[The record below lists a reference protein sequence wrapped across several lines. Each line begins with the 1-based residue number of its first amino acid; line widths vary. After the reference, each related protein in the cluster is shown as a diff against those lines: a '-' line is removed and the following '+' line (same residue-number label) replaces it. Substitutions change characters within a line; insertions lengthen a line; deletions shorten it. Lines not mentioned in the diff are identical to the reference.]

1 MNTQLIQAERKFW
14 QGAIATVLRILAYY
28 YPLYKGRGYL
38 CQFKLFCWT
47 LSGQGSIWT
56 YLKKEGL
63 WLLVPLDDFNGRLL
77 YYFGGYIDIK
87 WVCKRILR
95 PADNVIDIGANLGF
109 VTHISRQIVGTQGQV
124 HAFEPQSQL
133 VDLMRQSLE
142 RNGYTDVVIHNI
154 ALGKNKEQQPFFI
167 PIHHCGGASLIASSG
182 YGPKTRTISVPVENA
197 GTYLSKLGLS
207 HIRLMKMDVEGYEA
221 EIIEGALDF
230 LKVTPPDAILFEIMA
245 CYHNI
250 PFCQQP
256 VVKLLSQLD
265 YQFLNITKVYFKM
278 RLQPIESTSH
288 SMQYGNDI
296 LAVRNG
302 KIYNEIAKLVGAIS

>member
-1 MNTQLIQAERKFW
+1 MNTQPSQRKFW
-14 QGAIATVLRILAYY
+14 QVAIANILRVLAYY

-38 CQFKLFCWT
+38 CQFKLFRWAF
-47 LSGQGSIWT
+47 SGPGSIWI

-95 PADNVIDIGANLGF
+95 PGDNVIDIGANLGF
-109 VTHISRQIVGTQGQV
+109 VTHISRQLVGTQGQV
-124 HAFEPQSQL
+124 HAFEPQPQL
-133 VDLMRQSLE
+133 VDLMRQSLA
-142 RNGYTDVVIHNI
+142 RNNYTDVIIHNI
-154 ALGKNKEQQPFFI
+154 ALGKKKEQQQFFI
-167 PIHHCGGASLIASSG
+167 PIDHCGAASLIAFADHDL
-182 YGPKTRTISVPVENA
+182 KTRTISVLVENA
-197 GTYLSKLGLS
+197 GTGFSKLKLS

-230 LKVTPPDAILFEIMA
+230 LKVTPPDAILFEIMIR
-245 CYHNI
+245 YHNI

-265 YQFLNITKVYFKM
+265 YQFINISGFYSM
-278 RLQPIESTSH
+278 RLQPIESTSRA
-288 SMQYGNDI
+288 MQYGHDI

-302 KIYNEIAKLVGAIS
+302 KTYNEIAKLVGAIS

>member
-14 QGAIATVLRILAYY
+14 KGAIATVLRILAYY

-38 CQFKLFCWT
+38 CQFKLFRWAF
-47 LSGQGSIWT
+47 SGQGSIWT
-56 YLKKEGL
+56 LLKKEGL

-109 VTHISRQIVGTQGQV
+109 VTHISRQIVGPQGQV
-124 HAFEPQSQL
+124 HAFEPQPQL

-154 ALGKNKEQQPFFI
+154 ALGKNQEQQQFFI
-167 PIHHCGGASLIASSG
+167 PIHHCGAASLIAFSG
-182 YGPKTRTISVPVENA
+182 SGPKTRTISVSVENA
-197 GTYLSKLGLS
+197 SVYLAKLGLS

-230 LKVTPPDAILFEIMA
+230 LKISPPDAILFEIMSR
-245 CYHNI
+245 YHNI

-265 YQFLNITKVYFKM
+265 YQFINITRYFKM
-278 RLQPIESTSH
+278 RLQPIESTSR
-288 SMQYGNDI
+288 SMQYGYDI

-302 KIYNEIAKLVGAIS
+302 KTYNEIAKLVGAIS